1 MWQWSHRT
9 PSEWRIIA
17 SPIANSSAETTIL
30 PVTNNWINCLTPALV
45 ADDTLTVFTS
55 CLGVVPVAVI
65 QGCFVVRH
73 SLISWAPCLSTR
85 KINRTRHLLELGRL
99 LSRRAELY
107 DLSAVKRW
115 GTLQRF
121 PKVLRYI
128 KLNYLCHDH
137 LLLYEPLCRGW
148 GAIQLSGSNGP
159 TKPIRIDNARTRTIG
174 ACARVLCKW
183 RMISST

>member
-1 MWQWSHRT
+1 VEDNRVSDRQFVGRDNYF
-9 PSEWRIIA
+9 A
-17 SPIANSSAETTIL
+17 G
-30 PVTNNWINCLTPALV
+30 VTNNWINCLTPALV

-55 CLGVVPVAVI
+55 CLGVPVAVI

-73 SLISWAPCLSTR
+73 SVISWAPACLSAR
-85 KINRTRHLLELGRL
+85 KINRTGHLLELGRL

-107 DLSAVKRW
+107 DLSAVQRG
-115 GTLQRF
+115 GTLQPF

-137 LLLYEPLCRGW
+137 LLLYEPLWRGW
-148 GAIQLSGSNGP
+148 DAIQLSGSNGP
-159 TKPIRIDNARTRTIG
+159 TKPIRIDNVRTRTIG

>member
-1 MWQWSHRT
+1 VEDNRVSDRQFVSRDNNF
-9 PSEWRIIA
+9 A
-17 SPIANSSAETTIL
+17 G
-30 PVTNNWINCLTPALV
+30 VTNNWIKCLTPALV
-45 ADDTLTVFTS
+45 ADDPLTVFTS
-55 CLGVVPVAVI
+55 CLDVVPVAVI

-73 SLISWAPCLSTR
+73 SLILLGPCLSAR

-107 DLSAVKRW
+107 DLSAVQRR

-137 LLLYEPLCRGW
+137 LLLYEPLSAGLGCNSAFRLPMALPNPSALTTHGLAQLELVQECFAN
-148 GAIQLSGSNGP
+148 GA
-159 TKPIRIDNARTRTIG
+159 
-174 ACARVLCKW
+174 
-183 RMISST
+183 

>member
-1 MWQWSHRT
+1 
-9 PSEWRIIA
+9 
-17 SPIANSSAETTIL
+17 
-30 PVTNNWINCLTPALV
+30 V
-45 ADDTLTVFTS
+45 ADTLTVFTS

-73 SLISWAPCLSTR
+73 SLISWALLSAR
-85 KINRTRHLLELGRL
+85 KINQTRHLLELGRL

-107 DLSAVKRW
+107 DLSAVQRR

-148 GAIQLSGSNGP
+148 DAIQLSGSNGP